1 MTDDEKQ
8 PSEDVHARGSTDE
21 TARSAGPVAEEDSSS
36 SQAAGEEPTSTPPA
50 DEASESDGAQDEAPE
65 ASSLRTTRL
74 RRSSFRTR
82 RPLTSV
88 AEQEEDADAEETPA
102 GASDEVAEDAD
113 EGSQGDGAPADGG
126 GSEAEQPAVEEGPAD
141 TAESPAEEPE
151 AEKKAEK
158 KKDVI
163 PGADLEPIAVESS
176 EARPL
181 SAEERARKEAEE
193 EERAQREAALT
204 GDGEEEES
212 PASRAPAKM
221 ESGSRFQA
229 TGKRKR
235 SIARVT
241 LLPGDGKFEINGR
254 GLEEFFPRPLHQT
267 MAKQPLTTTGY
278 ETTVDVRIRVH
289 GGGIGGQA
297 GAVRHGISRALTEID
312 PELRGELKRRGFLT
326 RDARVK
332 ERRKAGLKKARK
344 KPQFSKR

>member
-8 PSEDVHARGSTDE
+8 TSEDTPTEEPQAESEETPAAEETPVEGTPAAPGSEAEEAAVDGEAQPSADDDHDLTPSEEAEGPDAEAESST
-21 TARSAGPVAEEDSSS
+21 ED
-36 SQAAGEEPTSTPPA
+36 PA
-50 DEASESDGAQDEAPE
+50 DAP
-65 ASSLRTTRL
+65 
-74 RRSSFRTR
+74 
-82 RPLTSV
+82 V
-88 AEQEEDADAEETPA
+88 AEQEAADEDSEQDETAPEEPEAEAADDAPAAEEPEAKEEPEPA
-102 GASDEVAEDAD
+102 
-113 EGSQGDGAPADGG
+113 
-126 GSEAEQPAVEEGPAD
+126 
-141 TAESPAEEPE
+141 AEEPE
-151 AEKKAEK
+151 AEKKTEK

-163 PGADLEPIAVESS
+163 PGADLEPIAVEST
-176 EARPL
+176 EERPL
-181 SAEERARKEAEE
+181 SAEERARREAEE

-204 GDGEEEES
+204 GDGDDEEGA
-212 PASRAPAKM
+212 ASRAPAKM
-221 ESGSRFQA
+221 ESGSRYQA

-241 LLPGDGKFEINGR
+241 LLPGGGEFEINGR
-254 GLEEFFPRPLHQT
+254 TLEEFFPRPLHQT
-267 MAKQPLTTTGY
+267 MAKQALTTTGY
-278 ETTVDVRIRVH
+278 ETSVDVRIRVH